1 MNISDES
8 FHNSLSCCIVEVEL
22 FQNAPFGELIPISG
36 PLPGGGTW
44 NHWAFLPH
52 PLSDTSPDLSGL
64 AYRHVAHARAALGAL
79 DATAQRLPNPC
90 LFRSSTLRLE
100 AQSTAALEGT
110 YEPLARVLAADS
122 ADVQDP
128 SLREV
133 LNYVVVAETAFG
145 WAEESRVWGPSNLAE
160 LQGELMRGTPSER
173 VHSGQVRPVQVVI
186 GRREGVPAG
195 EIPIKAARYVPPP
208 PGADLEARL
217 RDLVAWM
224 QVDHG
229 DHIDPVVAAAM
240 GHYEFEALHP
250 FHDGN
255 GRLGRLLIVLQ
266 LDASGVLTEPTL
278 SVSTWFEERRS
289 QYYDALLGV
298 STDGDWS
305 TWVGFFAEGLASSA
319 EAAQTRMLALDAVQT
334 ELKEQLQTTPIRTG
348 NARLLID
355 LAVGQPTFTVA
366 QAASALGIGNAGAK
380 KLIDS
385 LVRHSILAPFDERV
399 YGRRFH
405 APRVMDILLGR

>member
-1 MNISDES
+1 MD
-8 FHNSLSCCIVEVEL
+8 VKL
-22 FQNAPFGELIPISG
+22 FQKAPFGKLVPISG
-36 PLPGGGTW
+36 ALPGGGTW
-44 NHWAFLPH
+44 EHWAFLPN
-52 PLSDTSPDLSGL
+52 PLLDDSPELSRR
-64 AYRHVAHARAALGAL
+64 AYRHVGDARAALAAL
-79 DATAQRLPNPC
+79 DSTAKRLPNPR

-122 ADVQDP
+122 DDVQDP

-133 LNYVVVAETAFG
+133 LNYLIVAETAFG
-145 WAEESRVWGPSNLAE
+145 WAEEGRVWGSSSLAN
-160 LQGELMRGTPSER
+160 LQGMLMRGTPSER
-173 VHSGQVRPVQVVI
+173 EHSGQVRPVQVVI
-186 GRREGVPAG
+186 GRREGVSPG

-217 RDLVAWM
+217 RDLIVWTQA
-224 QVDHG
+224 DHG

-266 LDASGVLTEPTL
+266 LYASRVLTEPTL
-278 SVSTWFEERRS
+278 SVSTWFEARRTE
-289 QYYDALLGV
+289 YYDALLGV

-305 TWVGFFAEGLASSA
+305 TWVEFFARGLADSA
-319 EAAQTRMLALDAVQT
+319 DAARRRMLTLAAVQA
-334 ELKEQLQTTPIRTG
+334 ELKERLQSTPIRTG
-348 NARLLID
+348 NARLLVD
-355 LAVGQPTFTVA
+355 FAVGQPTFTVA
-366 QAASALGIGNAGAK
+366 QAARALGIGNAGAK

-385 LVRHSILAPFDERV
+385 LVTHDILAPYDERV

-405 APRVMDILLGR
+405 APRVLDVLLER

>member
-1 MNISDES
+1 MD
-8 FHNSLSCCIVEVEL
+8 VKL
-22 FQNAPFGELIPISG
+22 FQKAPFGKLVPIDGS
-36 PLPGGGTW
+36 LPGGTAW
-44 NHWAFLPH
+44 EHWAFLPD
-52 PLSDTSPDLSGL
+52 PLGEESPELSGR
-64 AYRHVAHARAALGAL
+64 AYRHVAAARAALAAL
-79 DATAQRLPNPC
+79 DSTAQRLPNPR

-110 YEPLARVLAADS
+110 YEPLARVLAANS
-122 ADVQDP
+122 EDVQDP

-133 LNYVVVAETAFG
+133 LNYVTVAETAFG
-145 WAEESRVWGPSNLAE
+145 WAEEGRGWGLSGLAN
-160 LQGELMRGTPSER
+160 LQGVLVRGTASER
-173 VHSGQVRPVQVVI
+173 EHSGQVRPVQVVI
-186 GRREGVPAG
+186 GRREGVPAS

-224 QVDHG
+224 QADHG
-229 DHIDPVVAAAM
+229 GRVDPVVAAGM

-266 LDASGVLTEPTL
+266 LYASGVLTEPTL
-278 SVSTWFEERRS
+278 SVSTWFEARRRE
-289 QYYDALLGV
+289 YYDALLGV

-305 TWVGFFAEGLASSA
+305 TWIEFFAQGLAESA
-319 EAAQTRMLALDAVQT
+319 EAARRRMLALAAVQA
-334 ELKEQLQTTPIRTG
+334 ELKDQLQATPIRTG
-348 NARLLID
+348 NARLLVD
-355 LAVGQPTFTVA
+355 FAVGQPTFTVA
-366 QAASALGIGNAGAK
+366 QAARTLGIGNAGAK

-385 LVRHSILAPFDERV
+385 LLAHGILAPYDERV

-405 APRVMDILLGR
+405 APRVLDVLLER

>member
-1 MNISDES
+1 MD
-8 FHNSLSCCIVEVEL
+8 VEV
-22 FQNAPFGELIPISG
+22 FQKAPFGTLVPISG
-36 PLPGGGTW
+36 SLPGGGAW
-44 NHWAFLPH
+44 NHWAFLPE
-52 PLSDTSPDLSGL
+52 PLGDESPDLSGR
-64 AYRHVAHARAALGAL
+64 AYRHVGDARAALAAL
-79 DATAQRLPNPC
+79 DSTAQRLPNPR

-122 ADVQDP
+122 DDVSDP

-133 LNYVVVAETAFG
+133 LNYVFVAETAFG
-145 WAEESRVWGPSNLAE
+145 WAEQGRGLSLSRLAD
-160 LQGELMRGTPSER
+160 LQGVLMRGTPSER
-173 VHSGQVRPVQVVI
+173 EHSGQVRPVQVVI
-186 GRREGVPAG
+186 GRREGVPAS

-217 RDLVAWM
+217 RDLLEWM
-224 QVDHG
+224 QADHG
-229 DHIDPVVAAAM
+229 GRIDPVVAAAM

-266 LDASGVLTEPTL
+266 LFTSGVLTEPTL
-278 SVSTWFEERRS
+278 SVSTWFEARRS
-289 QYYDALLGV
+289 EYYDALLGV

-305 TWVGFFAEGLASSA
+305 TWVEFFALGLAESA
-319 EAAQTRMLALDAVQT
+319 EAARKRMLALAAVQT
-334 ELKEQLQTTPIRTG
+334 ELKDRLQATPIRTG

-355 LAVGQPTFTVA
+355 FAVGQPTFTVA
-366 QAASALGIGNAGAK
+366 QAAQAIGIGNAGAK

-385 LVRHSILAPFDERV
+385 LVTHGILAPYDDRV
-399 YGRRFH
+399 YARRFH
-405 APRVMDILLGR
+405 APRVLEVLLAQ

>member
-1 MNISDES
+1 VDIK
-8 FHNSLSCCIVEVEL
+8 L
-22 FQNAPFGELIPISG
+22 FQKAPFGKLVPISG
-36 PLPGGGTW
+36 SLPGGGAW
-44 NHWAFLPH
+44 EHWAYLPD
-52 PLSDTSPDLSGL
+52 PLGDESPELSG
-64 AYRHVAHARAALGAL
+64 RAHRQVGDARAALAAL
-79 DATAQRLPNPC
+79 DSTAQRLPNPK

-122 ADVQDP
+122 EDVQDP

-133 LNYVVVAETAFG
+133 LNYVIVAETAFG
-145 WAEESRVWGPSNLAE
+145 WAEEGRGWSSSGLAN
-160 LQGELMRGTPSER
+160 LQGMLVRGTPSER
-173 VHSGQVRPVQVVI
+173 EHSGQVRPVQVVI
-186 GRREGVPAG
+186 GRREGVPAS

-217 RDLVAWM
+217 RDLVTWM
-224 QVDHG
+224 QADHS
-229 DHIDPVVAAAM
+229 DRIDPVVAAAM

-266 LDASGVLTEPTL
+266 LYASGALTEPTL
-278 SVSTWFEERRS
+278 SVSTWFEARRTE
-289 QYYDALLGV
+289 YYDALLGI
-298 STDGDWS
+298 STAGDWS
-305 TWVGFFAEGLASSA
+305 AWIEFFALGLAESA
-319 EAAQTRMLALDAVQT
+319 EAARRRMLDLAAVQA
-334 ELKEQLQTTPIRTG
+334 ELKEHLQSTPIRTG

-355 LAVGQPTFTVA
+355 FAVGQPTFTVA
-366 QAASALGIGNAGAK
+366 QAARALGIGKAGAN

-385 LVRHSILAPFDERV
+385 LVSNGILAPYDERV

-405 APRVMDILLGR
+405 APRVLEVLLAQ

>member
-1 MNISDES
+1 MD
-8 FHNSLSCCIVEVEL
+8 VKL
-22 FQNAPFGELIPISG
+22 FQKAPFGKLVPITGS
-36 PLPGGGTW
+36 LPDGTAW
-44 NHWAFLPH
+44 DHWAFLPA
-52 PLSDTSPDLSGL
+52 PLGDESPELSGR
-64 AYRHVAHARAALGAL
+64 AYRHVGDARAALAAL
-79 DATAQRLPNPC
+79 DSTAQRLPNPK

-122 ADVQDP
+122 EDVQDP

-133 LNYVVVAETAFG
+133 LNYLVVAETAFG
-145 WAEESRVWGPSNLAE
+145 WAEEGRGWSLSGLAT
-160 LQGELMRGTPSER
+160 LQAVLVRGTPSER
-173 VHSGQVRPVQVVI
+173 EHSGQVRPVQVVI
-186 GRREGVPAG
+186 GRREGVPAS

-217 RDLVAWM
+217 RDLVSWM
-224 QVDHG
+224 QADHS
-229 DHIDPVVAAAM
+229 DRIDPVVAAAM

-255 GRLGRLLIVLQ
+255 GRLGRMLIVLQ
-266 LDASGVLTEPTL
+266 LYASSVLTEPTL
-278 SVSTWFEERRS
+278 SVSTWFEARRS
-289 QYYDALLGV
+289 EYYNALLGV

-305 TWVGFFAEGLASSA
+305 TWIEFFALGLAESA
-319 EAAQTRMLALDAVQT
+319 EAARRRMLALAAVQA
-334 ELKEQLQTTPIRTG
+334 ELKERLQSTPIRTG

-366 QAASALGIGNAGAK
+366 QASRAIGIGNPGAK

-385 LVRHSILAPFDERV
+385 LVAHGILAPYDERV

-405 APRVMDILLGR
+405 APRVLEVLLAQ